1 MSEIIVALDFSTEK
15 EVVRFLRDFHE
26 PIYTKVGM
34 ELLYAYGPQIIDVI
48 QSLGHQVFLDLKLH
62 DIPNT
67 VQSAMKNLARL
78 EVDMVNVHVAGGSK
92 MMEAA
97 IEGLE
102 SGTRPGMKRPLCI
115 GVTQLTSTS
124 ETMMQ
129 KELLIANSLDEVV
142 LEYAKL
148 AKSSL
153 LDGVVCSVHEAMA
166 IHQQCGNE
174 FLTVTPGIRLAND
187 SVDDQVRIATPEYAQ
202 QQGSDYLVIGRSIT
216 QSQNPLETYNAIR
229 QQLEISR

>member
-1 MSEIIVALDFSTEK
+1 MSEVIVALDFSTEK

-102 SGTRPGMKRPLCI
+102 SGTRPGMQRPTCI
-115 GVTQLTSTS
+115 AVTQLTSTS
-124 ETMMQ
+124 QEMMQ
-129 KELLIANSLDEVV
+129 NELLIANSLDEVV

-148 AKSSL
+148 AKNSH
-153 LDGVVCSVHEAMA
+153 LDGVVCSVHEAKA
-166 IHQQCGNE
+166 IHANCGND
-174 FLTVTPGIRLAND
+174 FLTITPGIRLAND
-187 SVDDQVRIATPEYAQ
+187 SVDDQVRIATPVYAKE
-202 QQGSDYLVIGRSIT
+202 QGSDYLVIGRSIT
-216 QSQNPLETYNAIR
+216 QSENPLETYQNI
-229 QQLEISR
+229 QKMLSV